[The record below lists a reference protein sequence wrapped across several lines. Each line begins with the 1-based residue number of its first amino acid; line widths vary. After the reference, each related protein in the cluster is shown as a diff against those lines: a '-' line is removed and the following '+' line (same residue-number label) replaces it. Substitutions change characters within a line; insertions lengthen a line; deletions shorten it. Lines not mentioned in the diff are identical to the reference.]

1 MSRVKLNETAWAN
14 ASGALMGIVYVFCS
28 LAIGLFPDLSR
39 AVAQSW
45 IHGIDLG
52 AVWTGNPRGNFLLG
66 LITSIGLSWVAGW
79 LFARVYNKFIK

>member
-1 MSRVKLNETAWAN
+1 MKLNETAWAN

-28 LAIGLFPDLSR
+28 LAIAFFPGLSQ

-52 AVWTGNPRGNFLLG
+52 TVWTAGPRGNFLLG
-66 LITSIGLSWVAGW
+66 LVTAVGLSWVAGW
-79 LFARVYNKFIK
+79 LFAKTYNKFIK